1 MCRSPQTQTLTVVAC
16 VILQCILCW
25 TLGHEVSRAYGSLEK
40 LRALYYKSGATTTV
54 ILITIFARFDN
65 SYYTFYICSLAVA
78 RFN

>member
-1 MCRSPQTQTLTVVAC
+1 M
-16 VILQCILCW
+16 
-25 TLGHEVSRAYGSLEK
+25 SRAYGSLEK